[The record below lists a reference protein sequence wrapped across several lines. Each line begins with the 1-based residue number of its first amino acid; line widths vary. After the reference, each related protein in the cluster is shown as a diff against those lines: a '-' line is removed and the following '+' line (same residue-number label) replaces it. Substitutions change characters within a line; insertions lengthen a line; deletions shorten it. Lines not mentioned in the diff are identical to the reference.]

1 MSIASIKKRA
11 RADTLEVE
19 HLLNEASHPNE
30 ALATALDELSAE
42 LQWPVADTRANG
54 NLLVPLATWAK
65 VVSTY
70 CRDGFHGLIRLSDE
84 PSLTGFIIGLLEE
97 LKTKEAFNTL
107 LLAYEECLRE
117 PCRDIGTS
125 VRLATAV
132 NLMLGFKS
140 DFVPDAAQAVR
151 LRAFLYGLYSCSET
165 DAQRAGALAALRG
178 VGDED
183 SAEFAASKSLSWPWH
198 DVPKVVGKH
207 IRTRLRATARI
218 NAD

>member
-1 MSIASIKKRA
+1 MSIVSIKKRA

-19 HLLNEASHPNE
+19 HLLKEASHPNE

-42 LQWPVADTRANG
+42 LQWPVAGARANG

-70 CRDGFHGLIRLSDE
+70 CRDGFHGLILLSDA
-84 PSLTGFIIGLLEE
+84 PSLAGFVIGLMEE
-97 LKTKEAFNTL
+97 LKTKEAFDTL

-125 VRLATAV
+125 LRLADAV
-132 NLMLGFKS
+132 SLMLGVKPN
-140 DFVPDAAQAVR
+140 FVADAVQATR
-151 LRAFLYGLYSCSET
+151 LRAFLYDLYTCSES
-165 DAQRAGALAALRG
+165 DAQRASALAALRG
-178 VGDED
+178 VGDEG

-198 DVPKVVGKH
+198 ELPKIVVKH
-207 IRTRLRATARI
+207 IKARLRAA
-218 NAD
+218 ADTNH